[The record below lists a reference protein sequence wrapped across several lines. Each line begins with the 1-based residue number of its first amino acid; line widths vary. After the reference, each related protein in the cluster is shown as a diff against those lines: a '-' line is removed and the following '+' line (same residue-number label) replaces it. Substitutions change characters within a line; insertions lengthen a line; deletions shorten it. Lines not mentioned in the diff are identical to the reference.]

1 IAPTVATCAID
12 STRMTPGTMGFPGK
26 CPAWYHSL
34 PVKVC
39 SPTART
45 PGSSSVTRS
54 INRNGSRCGMRASI
68 AALSSVDIASESR
81 DKEGDHLAVV
91 PFTFR
96 QVAVLRSELADA
108 GRPVREGST
117 DAGSVRRP
125 CAGTEQVVT
134 GSTCEERSAPI
145 RVVAR
150 VRDVLARDPD
160 RVPVDCGSPVVA
172 PPRARWVP
180 DLCLVA
186 REAVV
191 GRGTGGDDLHVAH
204 AGLRVDS

>member
-1 IAPTVATCAID
+1 
-12 STRMTPGTMGFPGK
+12 MTPGTMGFPGK

-54 INRNGSRCGMRASI
+54 INRNGSRCGMSASI

-96 QVAVLRSELADA
+96 QVAVYGVSLLMRVDQFARA
-108 GRPVREGST
+108 VRTQG
-117 DAGSVRRP
+117 P
-125 CAGTEQVVT
+125 C
-134 GSTCEERSAPI
+134 
-145 RVVAR
+145 
-150 VRDVLARDPD
+150 D
-160 RVPVDCGSPVVA
+160 A
-172 PPRARWVP
+172 PPHVP
-180 DLCLVA
+180 RRLSPA
-186 REAVV
+186 PPTKQGPPHAV
-191 GRGTGGDDLHVAH
+191 
-204 AGLRVDS
+204 